1 MLDWLLSLE
10 HRALAY
16 ANSFP
21 EHMVAT
27 PILAIIHPIC
37 KIWDILLQVSPEVDD
52 DAGKQQN
59 PEAKQPKLARK
70 RKSVF
75 NRGSIIVISKSVKVG
90 MINHAYIRPQLTR
103 MCGEVDQRVI
113 LLGRAA
119 SDVVYLLTHYSSLI

>member
-1 MLDWLLSLE
+1 
-10 HRALAY
+10 
-16 ANSFP
+16 
-21 EHMVAT
+21 MVAT

-37 KIWDILLQVSPEVDD
+37 KFWDILLQVSPEVDD